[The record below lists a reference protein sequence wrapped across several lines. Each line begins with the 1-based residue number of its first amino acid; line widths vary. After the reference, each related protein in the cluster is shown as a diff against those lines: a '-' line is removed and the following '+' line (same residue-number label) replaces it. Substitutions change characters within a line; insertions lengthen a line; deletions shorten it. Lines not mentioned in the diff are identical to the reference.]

1 MWWGNDRRQGKRKP
15 SVVQMLCKNGV
26 KKNQVSEKI
35 GHLTLAFVGHSSD
48 IMVDPE
54 VWDTK
59 KECIKA
65 MGRLLKR
72 FELCR

>member
-1 MWWGNDRRQGKRKP
+1 MTADKAKESPRF
-15 SVVQMLCKNGV
+15 CKCCAKTV
-26 KKNQVSEKI
+26 SKKIKCLKI
-35 GHLTLAFVGHSSD
+35 GHLTLTFVGHSSD

>member
-1 MWWGNDRRQGKRKP
+1 MTADKAKESPR
-15 SVVQMLCKNGV
+15 LCKKV
-26 KKNQVSEKI
+26 SKKIKCLKI

-54 VWDTK
+54 VWDAK